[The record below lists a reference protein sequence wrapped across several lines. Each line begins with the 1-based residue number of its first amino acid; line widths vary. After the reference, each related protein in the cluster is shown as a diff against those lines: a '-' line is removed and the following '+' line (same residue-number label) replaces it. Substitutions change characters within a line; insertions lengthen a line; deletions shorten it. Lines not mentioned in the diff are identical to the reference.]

1 MSPIEV
7 GKPAPD
13 VQLLG
18 EGDRA
23 IPLSALWRE
32 TTSVLIFLRYF
43 G

>member
-1 MSPIEV
+1 MSTVAV

-13 VQLLG
+13 VPLLG

-23 IPLSALWRE
+23 IPLAALWRE
-32 TTSVLIFLRYF
+32 TTSVLVFLRHF